1 MKMSV
6 GVLDHYNVLTRKLD
20 ETVHFYED
28 VLGFSNGP
36 RPPFNFPGAWLYSS
50 GHAVLHLDDIS
61 QTEKQQRTDSG
72 VIDHVAF
79 GCRGFEAAKRHL
91 SGKGVSYHVNQVPNS
106 ARWQIFL
113 RDPNNVEIELNFE
126 SKNETG
132 EVNLHSSKKL
142 QFDFYWGPCNDFNNR
157 GLAPPTGHLL
167 GRLLNGVRT
176 RLSAR
181 INVRRMRR
189 FRDCRRR
196 A

>member
-6 GVLDHYNVLTRKLD
+6 GVLDHYNVSTRKLD
-20 ETVHFYED
+20 ETVHFYES
-28 VLGFSNGP
+28 VLGFTDGP

-50 GHAVLHLDDIS
+50 GRPVLHLNDIS

-91 SGKGVSYHVNQVPNS
+91 SEKGVPYQVNQVPNS

-132 EVNLHSSKKL
+132 E
-142 QFDFYWGPCNDFNNR
+142 
-157 GLAPPTGHLL
+157 
-167 GRLLNGVRT
+167 
-176 RLSAR
+176 
-181 INVRRMRR
+181 
-189 FRDCRRR
+189 
-196 A
+196 